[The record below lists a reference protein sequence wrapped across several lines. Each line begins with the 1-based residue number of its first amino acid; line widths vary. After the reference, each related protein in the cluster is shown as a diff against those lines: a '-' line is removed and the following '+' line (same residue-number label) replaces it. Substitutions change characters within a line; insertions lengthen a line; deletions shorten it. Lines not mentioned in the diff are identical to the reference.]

1 MEWVETTG
9 RTIAEALDAALDE
22 LGVDEEDVEY
32 EVLEEPKSGFL
43 GRLGSSEG
51 RIRARVKPISREK
64 PGERQRRNRRGTAR
78 PRNGAGSGNGGSTA
92 NGGAGGSAR
101 QGAGEGRSSTSSR
114 RRGGGSGGGSGGG
127 RSGAGNSGSRGQ
139 GGNARQDQQQGSNVD
154 TIESDVPIE
163 EQAAAAERFTQGLV
177 DAFDLGAEA
186 KSVIDDDVVVVDVT
200 GDNLGLLV
208 GPKGATLHA
217 IEELVRTVVQRQTD
231 GHGVRIHVDVA
242 GYRAKR
248 REALADF
255 TRSLAEKV
263 LETGRAQA
271 LEPMSASDRKVVHDT
286 AGEIDGIAT
295 ASEGEDPRRRVVLRP
310 A

>member
-1 MEWVETTG
+1 
-9 RTIAEALDAALDE
+9 
-22 LGVDEEDVEY
+22 
-32 EVLEEPKSGFL
+32 VLEEPKTGFL

-64 PGERQRRNRRGTAR
+64 PGERQRRTRRGSSR
-78 PRNGAGSGNGGSTA
+78 PRGGNGSGGG
-92 NGGAGGSAR
+92 GGGSAR
-101 QGAGEGRSSTSSR
+101 QGGGEGTSSSSGRR
-114 RRGGGSGGGSGGG
+114 RRGGGGGGGNGG
-127 RSGAGNSGSRGQ
+127 RTQ
-139 GGNARQDQQQGSNVD
+139 GGNARDDQQQGSTVD
-154 TIESDVPIE
+154 TIEDVPIE
-163 EQAAAAERFTQGLV
+163 EQAAAAEKFTQGLV
-177 DAFDLGAEA
+177 DTFDLGARA
-186 KSVIDDDVVVVDVT
+186 KSVIDEDVVVVEVT

-248 REALADF
+248 RAALEEF

-263 LETGRAQA
+263 LETGKPQA

-286 AGEIDGIAT
+286 AAEIDGIAT
-295 ASEGEDPRRRVVLRP
+295 ESEGEDPRRRVVLRP